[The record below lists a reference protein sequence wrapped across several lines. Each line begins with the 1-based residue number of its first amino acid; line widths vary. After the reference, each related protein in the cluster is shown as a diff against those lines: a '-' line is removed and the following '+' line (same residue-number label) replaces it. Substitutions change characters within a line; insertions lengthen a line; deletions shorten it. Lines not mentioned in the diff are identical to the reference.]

1 MHAIPYVSLTVVC
14 VSNAVYMRVS
24 SVSAFDYALA
34 FWYYLYIESA
44 IGTALLIPDYK
55 RAKL

>member
-24 SVSAFDYALA
+24 SVGAFDYALA
-34 FWYYLYIESA
+34 FWYYLCMDSA
-44 IGTALLIPDYK
+44 IETALITRL
-55 RAKL
+55 